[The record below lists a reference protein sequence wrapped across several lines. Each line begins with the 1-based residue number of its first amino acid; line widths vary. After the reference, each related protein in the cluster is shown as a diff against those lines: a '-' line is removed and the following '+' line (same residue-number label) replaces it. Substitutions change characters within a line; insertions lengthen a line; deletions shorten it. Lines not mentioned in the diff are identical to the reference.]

1 MTLLI
6 ALARHLALPA
16 ARSIALAT
24 VLATTNAARAEEPR
38 QSHDAPTLYT
48 FDDDKVLADTVGP
61 MGEVMMVRKRPQ
73 RGSLVRARDSFVVE
87 LLRSVEA
94 L

>member
-1 MTLLI
+1 MTLPNT
-6 ALARHLALPA
+6 LARYLALPA
-16 ARSIALAT
+16 ALSILLAST
-24 VLATTNAARAEEPR
+24 HAARAEEPG
-38 QSHDAPTLYT
+38 QGPDAPTRYT

-61 MGEVMMVRKRPQ
+61 MGEVMTVRKRPQ
-73 RGSLVRARDSFVVE
+73 RESLVRARDSFVDE